1 MAKVLEDYLNEAKY
15 EFEDYVPSKDAIK
28 FVNFIKLVNGGEEAN
43 KTPVVHFKVLDNVFS
58 MKKRHA
64 IVCHRGFAKTTL
76 MSEYMF
82 MYIAVFGSIPNFG
95 EISLALY
102 VADSAEGGAKN
113 LRKNIEFRYNQS
125 DFMQE
130 YVPYIRFTDNRLEF
144 RNKSGKTF
152 IVKMYGAKTNIRGT
166 KEMGIRPQ
174 LVVMDDLLSDQDAKS
189 KTELEN
195 VKNNVHN
202 AIAKAL
208 DPRKSKTIYVGTPFN
223 KNDPL
228 VEVVESGTWDVSVY
242 PLCEKYPISREN
254 FKGSWEDRFPY
265 EYVEDEYNSAKA
277 VGRIHSFN
285 QELMLRVISEDDMI
299 VTENDILLYD
309 RPKFLKNRSKYLF
322 YITTDFATSEKAS
335 SDYSVLSVWAVDSNK
350 NYFLVDTVIE
360 RQLMDKN
367 IKDLFMLVR
376 KYKPQSVGIEITGQQ
391 GGFISWVRE
400 RMVEEGT
407 YFNIATEPGKTTLGI
422 RPTMDKFKRFMDVVP
437 LFKSKKIWLPKQFKD
452 NNYYKE
458 VFDELNNVS
467 IDGFKSKHDDFLD
480 TISMLML
487 MEIIAPSN
495 DVEYKYD
502 EDKDEFIPIDEYEV
516 EDSSSTYDFE

>member
-1 MAKVLEDYLNEAKY
+1 MAKTLEEYLDDVDYDFK
-15 EFEDYVPSKDAIK
+15 DYIPSKEAVK

-58 MKKRHA
+58 KKKRHA

-76 MSEYMF
+76 MAEYLF
-82 MYIAVFGSIPNFG
+82 MYIAVFGSMPNFG
-95 EISLALY
+95 EVSLALY

-130 YVPYIRFTDNRLEF
+130 YVPKVRFTDNRLEF
-144 RNKSGKTF
+144 TNKSGKTF

-208 DPRKSKTIYVGTPFN
+208 DPRRSKTIYVGTPFN

-228 VEVVESGTWDVSVY
+228 VEVVESGKWDVSVY
-242 PLCEKYPISREN
+242 PLCEKFPCSREE

-265 EYVEDEYNSAKA
+265 EYVEDEYESARA

-285 QELMLRVISEDDMI
+285 QELMLRIISEEDMI
-299 VTENDILLYD
+299 IDQNDIIFYD
-309 RPKFLKNRSKYLF
+309 RTKLLKNKSKYLF
-322 YITTDFATSEKAS
+322 YITTDFATSEKSS
-335 SDYSVLSVWAVDSNK
+335 SDYSVLSVWAVDANK
-350 NYFLVDTVIE
+350 NFFLVDTIIE

-367 IKDLFMLVR
+367 IEDLFMLVR
-376 KYKPQSVGIEITGQQ
+376 KYKPQKVGIEITGQQ
-391 GGFISWVRE
+391 GGFIAWIQD
-400 RMVEEGT
+400 RMLETGT
-407 YFNIATEPGKTTLGI
+407 FFDIATEKGKTTLGI
-422 RPTMDKFKRFMDVVP
+422 RPTADKFRRFMDVVP
-437 LFKSKKIWLPKQFKD
+437 LFKSKKIWIPKQFKD

-458 VFDELNNVS
+458 IFDELNNVS
-467 IDGFKSKHDDFLD
+467 VDGFKSKHDDFLD

-487 MEIIAPSN
+487 MDIIYPN
-495 DVEYKYD
+495 VDVEYRYD
-502 EDKDEFIPIDEYEV
+502 DAKDEFIPVDEYEI
-516 EDSSSTYDFE
+516 DDFGSSYDFD